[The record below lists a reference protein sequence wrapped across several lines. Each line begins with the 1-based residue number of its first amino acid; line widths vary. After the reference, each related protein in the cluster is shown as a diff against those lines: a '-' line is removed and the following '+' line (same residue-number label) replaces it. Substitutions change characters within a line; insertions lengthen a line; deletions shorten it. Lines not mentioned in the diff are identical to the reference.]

1 MVSDVG
7 HYSLKKGVNLA
18 GLGTNSLVDVKTDD
32 VGRMCPN
39 DLDKK
44 IKQEIDK
51 GHRPFMVCATIGTT
65 VEGAIDKV

>member
-18 GLGTNSLVDVKTDD
+18 GLGTDCLVNIKTDKN
-32 VGRMCPN
+32 GRMCPH

-44 IKQEIDK
+44 LQ
-51 GHRPFMVCATIGTT
+51 
-65 VEGAIDKV
+65 